1 MDKALNDV
9 DGSFYFSFPGSS
21 RYPYQENSS
30 SDSEEEILRRLKLQH
45 SISLQSGQTSKYGG
59 FSQSINL
66 DGFQPVP
73 TSDVGMSSSK
83 PIKYSSSRTSILYN
97 NGGHRYTGNNG
108 RDLLGQAERGK
119 IGSNTSSECSSNSSV
134 EASVE
139 SNTGLLNHEKKGSFR
154 SSRCQGRALQCR
166 FSWPFSDRRQINP
179 ILERATPLRD
189 SRIERRNSGSK
200 SMRSSIIHQDSLED
214 VPDINS
220 NNQDVSH
227 CPGTPV
233 VF

>member
-1 MDKALNDV
+1 MFFEKGLRSTLNDV
-9 DGSFYFSFPGSS
+9 NGSFYFSPAGSS

-83 PIKYSSSRTSILYN
+83 PIKYSSSRNSILYN
-97 NGGHRYTGNNG
+97 NGGHRYIGNNNN

-119 IGSNTSSECSSNSSV
+119 IGSHTSSECSSNSSV

-139 SNTGLLNHEKKGSFR
+139 SNTGLLNHEKKGSLRVLCCQGCSFQCLSPWRFR
-154 SSRCQGRALQCR
+154 SKTNKSHLGACDAASGLENRAEEQR
-166 FSWPFSDRRQINP
+166 
-179 ILERATPLRD
+179 E
-189 SRIERRNSGSK
+189 
-200 SMRSSIIHQDSLED
+200 
-214 VPDINS
+214 
-220 NNQDVSH
+220 
-227 CPGTPV
+227 
-233 VF
+233 